1 MSNRYSRLPAIE
13 SRFFSGATSRLRPFD
28 YQQAGERV
36 QGFFY
41 TPPANRF
48 YYAEAQPKKR
58 IVLHFTAGN
67 LNGDMNQLTIQDYH
81 VSVPFVIARDGKI
94 YQLFYS
100 KYWSHHLGLK
110 SGNPGKIYDRQSI
123 GIELSNYGWLK
134 SRDHHLETAYS
145 LEGSNPL
152 DIYCGLEDT
161 DAYLQLNGKYRD
173 HEYYASFTA
182 AQLESA
188 IVLIRYLTA
197 LYSLPRSF
205 LPAEERYVFSKT
217 NMDFEGMVSHVNYRE
232 TGKWDLGPA
241 FDWDGL
247 ITGVQADSFVPV
259 LNPIRTVRGKTSIH
273 EKEFAPAQNQG
284 SKYKPGGRTV
294 IREYNPFDWEE

>member
-1 MSNRYSRLPAIE
+1 M
-13 SRFFSGATSRLRPFD
+13 D
-28 YQQAGERV
+28 
-36 QGFFY
+36 
-41 TPPANRF
+41 
-48 YYAEAQPKKR
+48 
-58 IVLHFTAGN
+58 
-67 LNGDMNQLTIQDYH
+67 
-81 VSVPFVIARDGKI
+81 
-94 YQLFYS
+94 
-100 KYWSHHLGLK
+100 
-110 SGNPGKIYDRQSI
+110 
-123 GIELSNYGWLK
+123 
-134 SRDHHLETAYS
+134 
-145 LEGSNPL
+145 
-152 DIYCGLEDT
+152 
-161 DAYLQLNGKYRD
+161 GKYRD

-182 AQLESA
+182 AQVESA

-247 ITGVQADSFVPV
+247 INGVQADSFIPV
-259 LNPIRTVRGKTSIH
+259 LNPIRSIRGKPSIH

-294 IREYNPFDWEE
+294 IRVYNPFDWEE